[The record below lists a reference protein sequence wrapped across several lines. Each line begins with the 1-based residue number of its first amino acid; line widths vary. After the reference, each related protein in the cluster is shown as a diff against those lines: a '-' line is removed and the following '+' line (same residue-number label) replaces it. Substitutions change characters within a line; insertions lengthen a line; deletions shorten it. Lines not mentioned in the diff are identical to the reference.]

1 MMSERVKTK
10 LNMVLGDYPHTKA
23 LKSGQ
28 ITSDRVELV
37 FQHFSPT
44 YRGFK
49 PMVRELKFDVSELAI
64 VTYLIAKAYQRPL
77 VLLPAVVLGRF
88 QQSFAIY
95 NGERGPLSPSDLE
108 GKRVGIRSFTTTTG
122 AWVRGILANDYGVNL
137 DNVHWVTFEDPH
149 VAEYKDTTER
159 APAGKNIIS
168 MLLEGELDAVIGDKS
183 DDPRAKPLFGDP
195 DVAAT
200 AWHRRHGVVP
210 VNHLVVVTEAL
221 AKSNPAAIEE
231 VYRMLKE
238 SKRAAPGPTG
248 IDFHPFGVEALREPL
263 ALIINYCVQQKLIP
277 RRLTFDELFDD
288 TTRQMN

>member
-1 MMSERVKTK
+1 MSDGAKAR
-10 LNMVLGDYPHTKA
+10 LSMVLGDYPHTRA

-28 ITSDRVELV
+28 ITSERVELV
-37 FQHFSPT
+37 FEHFSPT

-95 NGERGPLSPSDLE
+95 NGDSGPLTPSDLE
-108 GKRVGIRSFTTTTG
+108 GRRVGIRSFTTTTG

-137 DNVHWVTFEDPH
+137 DKVHWVTFEDPH

-159 APAGKNIIS
+159 APADKTIIS
-168 MLLEGELDAVIGDKS
+168 MLLDGELDAVIGDKS
-183 DDPRAKPLFGDP
+183 DDPRVQPLFGDP
-195 DVAAT
+195 DVAAMT
-200 AWHRRHGVVP
+200 WYRRHGVIP

-221 AKSNPAAIEE
+221 AKSNPAAVEE

-238 SKRAAPGPTG
+238 SKQAAPRPTG
-248 IDFHPFGVEALREPL
+248 IDFLLFGVEALREPL
-263 ALIINYCVQQKLIP
+263 ALIIDYCVQQKLIP
-277 RRLTFDELFDD
+277 RPLTVDELFDD
-288 TTRQMN
+288 TTRRMN

>member
-1 MMSERVKTK
+1 MSAGVKTR
-10 LNMVLGDYPHTKA
+10 LSMLLGDYPHTKA

-37 FQHFSPT
+37 FEDFSPT

-95 NGERGPLSPSDLE
+95 NGERGPLTPSDLE
-108 GKRVGIRSFTTTTG
+108 GRRVGIRSFTTTTG

-137 DNVHWVTFEDPH
+137 DKVQWVTFEDPH

-159 APAGKNIIS
+159 APADKTIIS
-168 MLLEGELDAVIGDKS
+168 MLLDGELDAVIGDKS
-183 DDPRAKPLFGDP
+183 DDPRVKPLFADP

-200 AWHRRHGVVP
+200 AWYRRHGVIP
-210 VNHLVVVTEAL
+210 VNHLVVATEAL
-221 AKSNPAAIEE
+221 AKSNPAAVEE

-238 SKRAAPGPTG
+238 SKQAAPRPTG
-248 IDFHPFGVEALREPL
+248 IDFLLFGVEALREPL
-263 ALIINYCVQQKLIP
+263 ALIIDYCVQQKLIP
-277 RRLTFDELFDD
+277 RRLTVDELFDD
-288 TTRQMN
+288 TTRRMN